1 MHCISNSEASH
12 ATNRDGS
19 QAWDI
24 QTPPRS
30 EVKPERRMHRKSHGQ
45 VHTNLSIY
53 LSPATHPSAQALD
66 RPTAT
71 VSPLRTQ
78 TSPSRLPSTSLRPRS
93 VASPQHGQQPPAQMC
108 PRPAIPFTSA
118 ASAITPPNVS
128 AANLSGEVGGTPIS
142 GLSTPSPINSGY
154 KPDDK
159 KNEKVSGPSW
169 ANPVP
174 RAGKL
179 LGPFHTV
186 ANAAEDR
193 RGFSVLTDALR
204 IAYAGLCWDNR

>member
-1 MHCISNSEASH
+1 MAYLEAEDTLYIV
-12 ATNRDGS
+12 AQIPKPVMPQIVMAAKLGVFRPLPG
-19 QAWDI
+19 Q
-24 QTPPRS
+24 RS
-30 EVKPERRMHRKSHGQ
+30 GLRGEGTANHMAKCTLTFQS
-45 VHTNLSIY
+45 T
-53 LSPATHPSAQALD
+53 SPATHPSAQALD

-108 PRPAIPFTSA
+108 PWPAIPFTSA

-128 AANLSGEVGGTPIS
+128 AANLSGEVGGTPLS
-142 GLSTPSPINSGY
+142 CLSTPSPINAGY

-169 ANPVP
+169 ANPEP
-174 RAGKL
+174 GAGWL
-179 LGPFHTV
+179 LGPSHTV
-186 ANAAEDR
+186 ANGAEDR
-193 RGFSVLTDALR
+193 
-204 IAYAGLCWDNR
+204 